1 MPSYTPERSWTNG
14 DAVAASDLNT
24 YLRDNVDYVYGQVT
38 GITFS
43 GCTLTRVAATSI
55 PDATNTA
62 ITWTTERKDV
72 GGWYSSGTQIIVP
85 AGAIPS
91 GSTTIAIKVE
101 ARTIFAADATGRRRV
116 RLLKNGTPFRT
127 PSYSGDASDDTEVP
141 ASGVEFVVA
150 TDIITVELYQNSGGS
165 LNASE
170 TIVDVYRLG
179 PVD

>member
-1 MPSYTPERSWTNG
+1 MPSYTPEKTWSSE
-14 DAVAASDLNT
+14 VVSASDLNT
-24 YLRDNVDYVYGQVT
+24 YLRDNVDYVYGQVS
-38 GITFS
+38 GLTFS

-91 GSTTIAIKVE
+91 GSTTIAVKVE
-101 ARTIFAADATGRRRV
+101 CRTVFVANATGRRRI
-116 RLLKNGTPFRT
+116 RLLKNGTPFRS
-127 PSYSGDASDDTEVP
+127 PSVSGDASDDSEVFV
-141 ASGVEFVVA
+141 SGVEYVVA